1 MSGADQQSAHR
12 AKRLS
17 LLLPQI
23 AKNFRLAALV
33 ESVHRGLTTP
43 QLLLLLIIDQ
53 ADRPALTMSE
63 LARELGVTL
72 PTATGIVQ
80 RLIRQA
86 LVARAHDERD
96 RRLIFVSLTGSGRRV
111 VRRLLSRFE
120 DLIAEIL
127 AGMSETDQAFVS
139 RSADRIYELSLRVRE
154 GEQRL
159 VRAS

>member
-1 MSGADQQSAHR
+1 MSDADQQLARR

-17 LLLPQI
+17 LLLPRI
-23 AKNFRLAALV
+23 AKNFRLAALI
-33 ESVHRGLTTP
+33 ENVHRGLTTP

-72 PTATGIVQ
+72 PTATGTVQ

-86 LVARAHDERD
+86 LVARTHDEQD
-96 RRLIFVSLTGSGRRV
+96 RRLVFVSLTGSGRRV
-111 VRRLLSRFE
+111 VRRLLRRFE

-127 AGMSETDQAFVS
+127 AGMSDADQAFVS

-159 VRAS
+159 VRVS